1 MKGLLQWTDRQA
13 PYRVNVQQV
22 VTLDDLRRRIDELQ
36 RRHGT
41 LGARLTGQSDPRWLA
56 CMSAVADA
64 LNLAERDMTEADL
77 ALTGNDPERA
87 LRRHA
92 RAGGHLQRAHDALTE
107 WEAEYG
113 G

>member
-41 LGARLTGQSDPRWLA
+41 LGARLTHYSNADIKRPNPGQDY
-56 CMSAVADA
+56 
-64 LNLAERDMTEADL
+64 
-77 ALTGNDPERA
+77 
-87 LRRHA
+87 
-92 RAGGHLQRAHDALTE
+92 LQVRLG
-107 WEAEYG
+107 YSFQ
-113 G
+113 